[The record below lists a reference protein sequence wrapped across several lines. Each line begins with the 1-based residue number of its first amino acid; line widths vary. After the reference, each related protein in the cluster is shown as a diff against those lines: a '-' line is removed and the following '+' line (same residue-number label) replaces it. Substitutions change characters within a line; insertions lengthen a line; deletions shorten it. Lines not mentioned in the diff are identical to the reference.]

1 MATRFWLLPLAI
13 ILISPMTIRVPF
25 EMRVVDDQTGIGIP
39 NLRVTTEDG
48 NVCHTLGGGSC
59 YWWRSS
65 LMNRN
70 VRFQIFDES
79 NQFTSLNATLTI
91 RHGGRTTVALHRR
104 T

>member
-39 NLRVTTEDG
+39 NLRATTEDG

-79 NQFTSLNATLTI
+79 NQFTSLNATLTV

>member
-79 NQFTSLNATLTI
+79 NQFTSLNATLTV

>member
-1 MATRFWLLPLAI
+1 
-13 ILISPMTIRVPF
+13 MTIRVPF
-25 EMRVVDDQTGIGIP
+25 EMRVVDDQTGVGIP

-70 VRFQIFDES
+70 VRFQIFDEG
-79 NQFTSLNATLTI
+79 NQFTSLDATLTV

>member
-1 MATRFWLLPLAI
+1 MAPRFWLLPLAI

-79 NQFTSLNATLTI
+79 NQFLSLNATLTV
-91 RHGGRTTVALHRR
+91 RHGGRTSVALHRR

>member
-25 EMRVVDDQTGIGIP
+25 EMRVVDDQTGVGIP

-79 NQFTSLNATLTI
+79 NQFTSLNATLTV

>member
-1 MATRFWLLPLAI
+1 MATRFWLLPLTI

-25 EMRVVDDQTGIGIP
+25 EMRVVDDQIGVGIP

-79 NQFTSLNATLTI
+79 NQFTSLSATLTV
-91 RHGGRTTVALHRR
+91 RHGGRMTIALQRR